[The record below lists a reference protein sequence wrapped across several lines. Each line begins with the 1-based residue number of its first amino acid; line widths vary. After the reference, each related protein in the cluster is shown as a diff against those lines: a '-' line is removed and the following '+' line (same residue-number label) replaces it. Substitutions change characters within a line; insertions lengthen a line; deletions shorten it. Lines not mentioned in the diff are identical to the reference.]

1 MVFRLDVAHLGLR
14 TNELSYVEIG
24 NIIAEILSS
33 REKANYYEQVA
44 NHCKLIFTL
53 NKNA

>member
-24 NIIAEILSS
+24 NIIAEIIILGES
-33 REKANYYEQVA
+33 
-44 NHCKLIFTL
+44 KLL
-53 NKNA
+53 RRGGQPL